1 MKGGHKTNYEKKLYY
16 IYDYLN
22 VEHGK
27 LRRKIYVLPTVR
39 PVIGRISMKN
49 REGKLIQGKKLP
61 SPQVCSDRCP
71 SKLYRQKIM

>member
-1 MKGGHKTNYEKKLYY
+1 MYH

-27 LRRKIYVLPTVR
+27 LRRKRYVLPTVR

-71 SKLYRQKIM
+71 SKLYMQKIV